1 MRRHKPNSVLW
12 RYICSRIA
20 SRRGAI
26 SIEFALVLPLILLIV
41 WAFWQVSEAYR
52 LQWDLNRQ
60 SAALADMMANQTEE
74 FTQPGTGE
82 VFTVSLEMQLPALV
96 ITANQI
102 LKDAL
107 GKDNPD
113 ISTGLTVEYV
123 PGTKNENGEANSF
136 SFSAGKRCQMPPDTQ
151 PLLSL
156 VGDMGGALTPPSDS
170 STSAMRLL
178 RVQSCVEHK
187 KKPVFMELIAPKGYV
202 GKFTAIRKVS

>member
-1 MRRHKPNSVLW
+1 MRSRKPNKEVRSGLF
-12 RYICSRIA
+12 SRIA
-20 SRRGAI
+20 STRGSV
-26 SIEFALVLPLILLIV
+26 SIEFALVLPVILLIV

-82 VFTVSLEMQLPALV
+82 AYTVALETQLPALV

-123 PGTKNENGEANSF
+123 PGTKNEDGEANSF
-136 SFSAGKRCQMPPDTQ
+136 SFSAGKRCQMPSDTQ

-156 VGDMGGALTPPSDS
+156 IGDMGGALTPPSAS

-187 KKPVFMELIAPKGYV
+187 AKPVFMELTAPKGYV
-202 GKFTAIRKVS
+202 SKFTAIRKVS